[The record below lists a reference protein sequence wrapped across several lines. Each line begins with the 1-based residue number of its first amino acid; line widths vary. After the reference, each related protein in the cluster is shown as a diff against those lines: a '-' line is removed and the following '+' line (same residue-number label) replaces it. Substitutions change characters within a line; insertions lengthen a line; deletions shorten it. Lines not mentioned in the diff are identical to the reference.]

1 MMVTR
6 AKKRQ
11 RQSDDVGRQGTS
23 SFSASSMGGSQ
34 KSRKTSKSG
43 STLATKSK
51 HSLPPCT
58 RGAAVVQK
66 IESQLSIVDL
76 ADRANAQAA
85 VQYAA
90 GLFDYHRQVELR
102 YAPSPTYM
110 TRQADI
116 NDRMRAILIDW
127 LIEVHLKF
135 KLELDTLFLTV
146 QLIDRFLQCKTVWRE
161 KLQLVGVSAMLIAS
175 KFEEIYAPEVRDFV
189 YISDNAYSHEEVVAM
204 ESLMLNCFQV
214 FWCIFAVLLCCKRHN
229 ISAFAWTSKLLF
241 FCNTLV
247 PYLHAFDLDFPEPVP
262 QDCGQK

>member
-1 MMVTR
+1 MVTR

-23 SFSASSMGGSQ
+23 SFSSGSQ

-43 STLATKSK
+43 STLATNS
-51 HSLPPCT
+51 T
-58 RGAAVVQK
+58 RGAAIVQK

-76 ADRANAQAA
+76 ADRSNAQAA

-102 YAPSPTYM
+102 YAPSPIYM
-110 TRQADI
+110 ARQVDI
-116 NDRMRAILIDW
+116 NERMRAILIDW

-135 KLELDTLFLTV
+135 KLEVDTMFLTV

-175 KFEEIYAPEVRDFV
+175 KYEEIYAPEVRDFV

-214 FWCIFAVLLCCKRHN
+214 WYIFSFLVCCKRHN
-229 ISAFAWTSKLLF
+229 VTAYVWTSKLLF
-241 FCNTLV
+241 FCNILV
-247 PYLHAFDLDFPEPVP
+247 PYLHTFDLDFP
-262 QDCGQK
+262 